1 MGVLVRTTKFT
12 RTTKAKCPLFFQEN
26 KKNKK
31 KQKKQCA
38 RQNYKVHTDEKGQMT
53 SFSSFPNLCTMK
65 FEFDVDY
72 FFNFSNIN
80 NVLVRITKFT
90 RTTKAKCPLF
100 LPFQTCIL

>member
-1 MGVLVRTTKFT
+1 MGCSSELQSSHGRQRPNV
-12 RTTKAKCPLFFQEN
+12 LFFFLSKH
-26 KKNKK
+26 KK
-31 KQKKQCA
+31 CA
-38 RQNYKVHTDEKGQMT
+38 RQNYKVHTDDKGQMS
-53 SFSSFPNLCTMK
+53 SFSSFPNLCTLK

-100 LPFQTCIL
+100 LPFQTCVL